1 MRDSNKKETMRM
13 IILGLQHTFTMFGSV
28 VLVPKMLGLD
38 ISVAIFMAGLETII
52 FHAITKKKVPV
63 FLGSSFEFIPP
74 LVAASAIYGM
84 EYALGGIVV
93 CSIVYWLA
101 AILIYY
107 LGTEKIVRVFPPI
120 ITGSISIAVGLSLA
134 SHAISLAS
142 SGWIMAI
149 FTFMLVAL
157 INVCCKGFTKLLSIV
172 IGIAASYTVAI
183 LVTTLGIAPM
193 VDFTLIEEAAWIGI
207 PKFTLAK
214 FNFGATM
221 IILPYTICAIV
232 DHIGDIV
239 VAGAICKQDFTND
252 PGIHRTLIGDGVAAS
267 ISALFGGPPNAT
279 YSENI
284 GVLAL
289 TKNYN
294 PKTLRIAAVFA
305 MVLGFVPKVSAFIAT
320 IPDCIIG
327 GVSIILFG
335 TISAMGVNQF
345 VENKVDFSSSRNVI
359 IVATILILS
368 IGGAEISFGFGEINF
383 SLEGI
388 GLAAVVGIAL
398 NIILPTKSVASNEG
412 V

>member
-1 MRDSNKKETMRM
+1 MNDSYKKEVIRT

-52 FHAITKKKVPV
+52 FHIITKKKVPI

-74 LVAASAIYGM
+74 LVAASALYGM

-93 CSIVYWLA
+93 CGIVYFLA
-101 AILIYY
+101 ALLIYY
-107 LGTEKIVRVFPPI
+107 LGTEKIVRIFPPI

-142 SGWIMAI
+142 SYWIMAI
-149 FTFMLVAL
+149 FTFLLIAL
-157 INVCCKGFTKLLSIV
+157 INVCCKGLTKLLSIV
-172 IGIAASYTVAI
+172 IGIAVSYTVAI
-183 LVTTLGIAPM
+183 FATTVGIAPM
-193 VDFTLIEEAAWIGI
+193 VDFSLIEEAAWLGV

-214 FNFGATM
+214 FNLGATM
-221 IILPYTICAIV
+221 IVLPYTICAIV
-232 DHIGDIV
+232 DHIGDILV
-239 VAGAICKQDFTND
+239 TGAICKQDFCND

-267 ISALFGGPPNAT
+267 VSALFGGPPNAT

-289 TKNYN
+289 TRNYN
-294 PKTLRIAAVFA
+294 PKTVRIAAIFA
-305 MVLGFVPKVSAFIAT
+305 IVLGFIPKLSAVIAS

-327 GVSIILFG
+327 GVSIVLFG
-335 TISAMGVNQF
+335 TISAMGINQF

-359 IVATILILS
+359 IVAAILILS
-368 IGGAEISFGFGEINF
+368 IGSATISFSFGDINF

-388 GLAAVVGIAL
+388 GLAAVVGIIL
-398 NIILPTKSVASNEG
+398 NIILPVKSKKI
-412 V
+412 